1 MGAQSQAESQ
11 MRQQPQ
17 RRALAVTR
25 PPLSTPSRKG
35 RSSHPTSSSSVR
47 PPCTTP
53 FSSDK
58 PPCTTPSSLGRPPCT
73 TPSSS
78 SAWSL
83 PNKAGSSKAV
93 ARLAM
98 MDAYTD
104 SLVRQGCPAPSSR
117 EGQAVSVSP
126 QVLAPFKPPQRSGGG
141 DSVEH
146 DKCQSNSQEI
156 EEYAMEVMDLLNV

>member
-58 PPCTTPSSLGRPPCT
+58 PPCTTPSS
-73 TPSSS
+73 S

-83 PNKAGSSKAV
+83 PNKSGSSKAV

-156 EEYAMEVMDLLNV
+156 EEYAMEVMDLL